1 MDADIFNGAAD
12 WQPQPMPRMDDPYKV
27 ALIKISIELDELPP
41 MPVVKPVVVEDLK
54 KVKKPDLV
62 KAYQSLYAAY
72 TTLTEYTGVIRPTL
86 EVVRDTAEES
96 LLQ

>member
-1 MDADIFNGAAD
+1 MDQQIDSPDFDRWAA
-12 WQPQPMPRMDDPYKV
+12 WTPPNKYRL
-27 ALIKISIELDELPP
+27 ALERIGYELDELPP
-41 MPVVKPVVVEDLK
+41 VPEVKPKLVEDLK
-54 KVKKPDLV
+54 KVKKDDLV

-72 TTLTEYTGVIRPTL
+72 TMLTEYTGVIRPTL